1 MAAHGVSYNFVAGL
15 NSMWFTFA
23 VLYVEDT
30 CPKSKRRQDLTADE
44 VKVVQSCDE
53 HQHFSA
59 SKRS

>member
-1 MAAHGVSYNFVAGL
+1 
-15 NSMWFTFA
+15 MWFTFA